1 MATLS
6 RLARWCRRLPALV
19 PALLLAACAPA
30 EPDEGPVVLAAASMQ
45 EGLEQAADAW
55 AAQGHPRPVLSFA
68 ATSALARQV
77 EAGAPADLL
86 VSADEAWMDELAGQ
100 GLIVPASRRILAR
113 NRLVLVAPAGPAVDL
128 YLTSGVDLAS
138 LLGADGRLAIAEPDS
153 VPAGRYGKAALTALG
168 AWPQV
173 ADHLAVADSV
183 RGALALVARGEAPL
197 GLVYATDARTEPRV
211 QVVGTFPAASH
222 PPVRYPMALLARS
235 THPDAAAFA
244 DFLAAPEGQAILLR
258 LGFARAEG
266 P

>member
-1 MATLS
+1 MVMLS
-6 RLARWCRRLPALV
+6 RLARWSRIL

-30 EPDEGPVVLAAASMQ
+30 ESGEGPVVLAASSMQ

-55 AAQGHPRPVLSFA
+55 AAAGHARPVLSFA

-86 VSADEAWMDELAGQ
+86 VSADEAWMDDLALQ
-100 GLIVPASRRILAR
+100 GLIVSASRRDLAG
-113 NRLVLVAPAGPAVDL
+113 NRLVLIAPAGPPVDA

-138 LLGADGRLAIAEPDS
+138 LLGADGRLALAEPET

-173 ADHLAVADSV
+173 ENRLAVAENV

-197 GLVYATDARTEPRV
+197 GVVYATDARSEPRV
-211 QVVGTFPAASH
+211 QVAGTFPIASH
-222 PPVRYPMALLARS
+222 PPVRYPLARLAGS

-244 DFLAAPEGQAILLR
+244 DFLTGPEGQAILGR
-258 LGFARAEG
+258 LGFTRGEG
-266 P
+266 S